1 MKPVDSHYDRGTG
14 GGQVNM
20 GLSLQA
26 MREFLMEDD
35 RLVVGFAEQVSAYVR
50 PPFPKIVTA
59 NVTEV
64 SIQFA

>member
-1 MKPVDSHYDRGTG
+1 
-14 GGQVNM
+14 M

-26 MREFLMEDD
+26 MREFLMEDY
-35 RLVVGFAEQVSAYVR
+35 RLVVGFAEQVSAYGR
-50 PPFPKIVTA
+50 PPFPKIVAA